1 MHFARLAAGGVRPA
15 WSAGAALLS
24 LLLAAGWLD
33 RPAALVLAVAWFV
46 ALPVPVVAPGPLV
59 IGALLLYHA
68 ALPSAP
74 YGAWAARDRP
84 DPAGSWRLPAP
95 LQAAAWALLL
105 FFYLSSGVVR
115 LVAGHPGAA
124 VAELALPPLA
134 LVRPWRPW
142 LWTLMLGSEVGL
154 AAASGTWAGL
164 PAVAWVSLFAFDP
177 AWVKPAPP
185 AARERLYYDGTCGLC
200 HRAVRFL
207 LAEDPTGR
215 AFRFAPLDGEAFRAV
230 SGRLPGPLP
239 DSLILET
246 AEGAFLMRSA
256 AVLRALARL
265 GGLWRLLAAAGALI
279 PTPLRDTAYDAVARV
294 RYRLFAR
301 PVEACPVTPPHL
313 RARFD
318 L

>member
-1 MHFARLAAGGVRPA
+1 LTAAA
-15 WSAGAALLS
+15 TLLS

-33 RPAALVLAVAWFV
+33 RPAALALAVAWFV
-46 ALPVPVVAPGPLV
+46 ALPVPLIAPGPLV
-59 IGALLLYHA
+59 VGVLLLYHV

-84 DPAGSWRLPAP
+84 DPAGAWRVPAP
-95 LQAAAWALLL
+95 LQTAAWGLLL
-105 FFYLSSGVVR
+105 LFYLSSGVAR
-115 LVAGHPGAA
+115 FLAGRPWPAL
-124 VAELALPPLA
+124 AELAVLPLA
-134 LVRPWRPW
+134 LVRTWRPW
-142 LWTLMLGSEVGL
+142 LWMLMLALEGAV
-154 AAASGTWAGL
+154 AAASGAWAGL
-164 PAVAWVSLFAFDP
+164 PAVVWVSLFAFDP

-207 LAEDPTGR
+207 LAEDPSGR
-215 AFRFAPLDGEAFRAV
+215 AFRFAPLDGDAFRAV
-230 SGRLPGPLP
+230 SGQLPRPLP

-246 AEGAFLMRSA
+246 ADGAFLMRSA
-256 AVLRALARL
+256 AVLRAMARL
-265 GGLWRLLAAAGALI
+265 GGLWRLLAAGGGLI
-279 PTPLRDTAYDAVARV
+279 PTRLRDAAYDAVARV

-301 PVEACPVTPPHL
+301 PTEACPVVPPHL

>member
-1 MHFARLAAGGVRPA
+1 
-15 WSAGAALLS
+15 
-24 LLLAAGWLD
+24 
-33 RPAALVLAVAWFV
+33 
-46 ALPVPVVAPGPLV
+46 VVGL
-59 IGALLLYHA
+59 LLLYHA

-74 YGAWAARDRP
+74 YGSWAARDRP

-95 LQAAAWALLL
+95 LHAAAWGLLLL
-105 FFYLSSGVVR
+105 FYASSGVVK
-115 LVAGHPGAA
+115 LLGGHPWPAL
-124 VAELALPPLA
+124 AELAFPLLA
-134 LVRPWRPW
+134 LVRRWRPW
-142 LWTLMLGSEVGL
+142 LWTLMLALEVALL
-154 AAASGTWAGL
+154 AVSGAWSPL
-164 PAVAWVSLFAFDP
+164 PAVVLVSLFAFDP

-207 LAEDPTGR
+207 LAEDPSGA
-215 AFRFAPLDGEAFRAV
+215 AFRFAPLDSEAFRGV
-230 SGRLPGPLP
+230 SGHLPRPLP

-246 AEGAFLMRSA
+246 ADGAFLMRSA

-279 PTPLRDTAYDAVARV
+279 PTPLRDAAYDAVARV

-301 PVEACPVTPPHL
+301 PAEACPVTPPHL
-313 RARFD
+313 RGRFD

>member
-1 MHFARLAAGGVRPA
+1 VRPA
-15 WSAGAALLS
+15 WTVGAALLS

-33 RPAALVLAVAWFV
+33 RPAALALAVAWFV
-46 ALPVPVVAPGPLV
+46 APPLPLVAPGPLV

-74 YGAWAARDRP
+74 YGAWAARDRA
-84 DPAGSWRLPAP
+84 DPGGSWRLPAP
-95 LQAAAWALLL
+95 LQAAGFGLLL
-105 FFYLSSGVVR
+105 LFYLSSGVMR
-115 LVAGHPGAA
+115 FVAGHPWPAL
-124 VAELALPPLA
+124 AELALPPLA
-134 LVRPWRPW
+134 LVRPCRPW
-142 LWTLMLGSEVGL
+142 LWTLMLALEVGF

-164 PAVAWVSLFAFDP
+164 PAVVWVSLFAFDP

-215 AFRFAPLDGEAFRAV
+215 AFRFAPLDGGAFRAV
-230 SGRLPGPLP
+230 SGQLPRPLP

-246 AEGAFLMRSA
+246 ADGAFLMRSA

-265 GGLWRLLAAAGALI
+265 GGLWRLIAAGGALI
-279 PTPLRDTAYDAVARV
+279 PAALRDTAYDAVARV

-313 RARFD
+313 RDRFD